1 MGSRS
6 SEDKEKA
13 VMYGY
18 ETDLILRQS
27 CKAVRLHTDSG
38 LKVSHLRIVQ
48 DTKEK

>member
-6 SEDKEKA
+6 SEDKKA

-18 ETDLILRQS
+18 ETDLIPRQS
-27 CKAVRLHTDSG
+27 CKAVRLNTDSG
-38 LKVSHLRIVQ
+38 LIVSHLRIVQ